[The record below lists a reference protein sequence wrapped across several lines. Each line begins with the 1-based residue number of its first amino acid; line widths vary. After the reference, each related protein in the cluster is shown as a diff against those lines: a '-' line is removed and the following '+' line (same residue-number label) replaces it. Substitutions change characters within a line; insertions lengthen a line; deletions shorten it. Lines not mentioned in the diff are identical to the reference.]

1 MKSPQEKV
9 GNYGHKEKQAVAL
22 IACLSALF
30 GFTIFLLIST
40 DLSHAAANY
49 QQRYAKDLQTI
60 QSSRLGFAETINF
73 IDSHPEIFPTAKVN
87 GNEHPL
93 NRDQRMFAW
102 QTWQHFLDHI
112 LFFDS
117 IGHMYA
123 ELYLDAKEKKDKEKP
138 FFTAFAC
145 FLAQYRYAMD
155 FIERMEKNPGMH
167 VLLNEP
173 VPELGIEEGS
183 YNVLKFRFLNV
194 MRGAEFAR
202 LNVIYMF
209 YKQSGQ
215 NPLQPGIEEDM
226 AKIWE
231 AGKGKGPTLTAQNA
245 IKIVGDLGFTAWFP
259 VQKNVSELMG
269 VVKVWRPGISLITQ
283 EQIGLLHQKL
293 QPGDILLQ
301 RREWYATNVGIPGFW
316 THAALYIGTPEE
328 RTRFITEPALRDW
341 LAAQGSKDGTLDHLL
356 QVRYPEKYQQ
366 SVTPQEEK
374 HLPRV
379 LEAIAE
385 GVSFTTIEHS
395 AAADSLVVLRPNL
408 SQRDIAQ
415 AIIRA
420 FHYSGRPYDFNF
432 DFRTDSELVCS
443 ELIYKAY
450 EPGEGPA
457 GLSLPLAEVLDRP
470 LLSPNEIAR
479 IFDAEYGKS
488 GQQFTMVAFLDGNE
502 KKQNAAESTVESFR
516 ASWKR
521 PKWHIWMQDSEKTSP
536 QTAEKSQPAKGT

>member
-1 MKSPQEKV
+1 MR
-9 GNYGHKEKQAVAL
+9 KQTVVTKAGGL
-22 IACLSALF
+22 IFFSLLTILQASA
-30 GFTIFLLIST
+30 
-40 DLSHAAANY
+40 SHAAAAANY

-60 QSSRLGFAETINF
+60 QSSRLGLAETINV
-73 IDSHPEIFPTAKVN
+73 IDLHPEIFPATKVD
-87 GNEHPL
+87 GNDHPL

-117 IGHMYA
+117 MGHMYA
-123 ELYLDAKEKKDKEKP
+123 ELYLDATVKKDKEKP
-138 FFTAFAC
+138 FFAAFAC

-155 FIERMEKNPGMH
+155 FIERMEKNPSMH

-173 VPELGIEEGS
+173 VPELGIEKGS

-202 LNVIYMF
+202 LNVIYLL

-215 NPLQPGIEEDM
+215 NPLQPGIEQDI

-269 VVKVWRPGISLITQ
+269 VVKVWRPGISLINQ
-283 EQIGLLHQKL
+283 EQIEQLHQKL

-328 RTRFITEPALRDW
+328 RTRFFTEPALSDW
-341 LAAQGSKDGTLDHLL
+341 LAGQGSKGGTLDNLL
-356 QVRYPEKYQQ
+356 QVRYPERYRL
-366 SVTPQEEK
+366 SVTPQEEQ

-385 GVSFTTIEHS
+385 GVSFTTLEHS
-395 AAADSLVVLRPNL
+395 ATADSLVVLRPTL
-408 SQRDIAQ
+408 SRRDIAQ
-415 AIIRA
+415 AILRA

-450 EPGEGPA
+450 EPGAGMA

-479 IFDAEYGKS
+479 IFDEEYGKK
-488 GQQFTMVAFLDGNE
+488 GQQFTMPAFLDGNE
-502 KKQNAAESTVESFR
+502 KEQIAVESTVETFR

-521 PKWHIWMQDSEKTSP
+521 PKWHIWMQDSEKNSP
-536 QTAEKSQPAKGT
+536 QAAEKPQPSKGT